1 MLGFGDHHSIKMIP
15 KLTLNKKQL
24 HEIVEYV
31 DIHAPLESCGL
42 LAGKNERVEK
52 VLLVR
57 NQAQSPVRFV
67 MDPYEQLYAF
77 EWIESNELEL
87 LGIFHS
93 HPAGPETVS
102 PTDIAEAAY
111 DVVHVICSRTAS
123 AWNLRGF
130 WIANGVVTEIPL
142 QILK

>member
-1 MLGFGDHHSIKMIP
+1 MISR
-15 KLTLNKKQL
+15 LTLSREHVQ
-24 HEIVEYV
+24 EIVAHV
-31 DIHAPLESCGL
+31 DIHAPLEACGL

-52 VLLVR
+52 VLFVQ

-67 MDPYEQLYAF
+67 MDPQEQLKAF
-77 EWIESNELEL
+77 DWIESNELDL

-111 DVVHVICSRTAS
+111 DVVHVVCSQTDGQWR
-123 AWNLRGF
+123 LRGF
-130 WIANGVVTEIPL
+130 WIKTGKTEEVTL
-142 QILK
+142 QII